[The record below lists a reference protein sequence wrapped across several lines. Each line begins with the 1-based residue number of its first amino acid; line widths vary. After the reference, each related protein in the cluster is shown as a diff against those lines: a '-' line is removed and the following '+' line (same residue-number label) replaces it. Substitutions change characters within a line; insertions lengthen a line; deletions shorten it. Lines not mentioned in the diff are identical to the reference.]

1 MDQTIELESAQK
13 LVVFVMA
20 RCLIDPAIL
29 GARIDDLGEI
39 QRVFEGPDNFAFL
52 LISPMELWMKQLS

>member
-20 RCLIDPAIL
+20 MCLIDPASL
-29 GARIDDLGEI
+29 EARIGDLGEI
-39 QRVFEGPDNFAFL
+39 HCVFGGPDNIAIL
-52 LISPMELWMKQLS
+52 LI